1 MTSKIRLF
9 PMRPPSRW
17 MAQCC
22 CVFALVCGPAL
33 AAVDIGGVTLDDS
46 TQVSGTT
53 LKLNGAGIR
62 TKIFFKVYVAA
73 LYLSEKKAALNDIL
87 TLSGPRRIKLVMLR
101 DLSAEQLSEALMNGL
116 QHNTDKNELARLELQ
131 IAQLEKILAAS
142 GSVKKGDTLL
152 LDWVP
157 NEGTVAQLNGKRLGA
172 GISDI
177 KFNNAILKI
186 WLGDKP
192 ADSNLRLQLLGE
204 KR

>member
-62 TKIFFKVYVAA
+62 TKVFFKVYVAA

-116 QHNTDKNELARLELQ
+116 QHNTDKNELA
-131 IAQLEKILAAS
+131 
-142 GSVKKGDTLL
+142 KKGDTLL